1 MSIIQPVKQ
10 PARYII
16 RENSKPILDGMTEV
30 GNITYVNNE
39 LEAIY
44 AEGDAEFLAI
54 AAAAGDYK
62 PLPDAGWLEANEI
75 YAYEGKF
82 VIVRQSHQR
91 TIYAPADTPALFS
104 VHRADSDGIDWIAN
118 EPVKRGMVRTYG
130 GKEFSCLQSH
140 VTQEDWTPPAVPA
153 LWAAVKE
160 EQEGIPDWVQPLGA
174 HDAYNIGDRVR
185 FNGKVYESRI
195 NANVWSPT
203 AYPQGWQEVIV

>member
-1 MSIIQPVKQ
+1 MSIIEPVKQ

-16 RENSKPILDGMTEV
+16 RENSEPILDGMTEV
-30 GNITYVNNE
+30 GAITYVNNE

-54 AAAAGDYK
+54 APDAGDYK

-82 VIVRQSHQR
+82 VIVRQSHYR

-104 VHRADSDGIDWIAN
+104 VHRADADGIDWIAN
-118 EPVKRGMVRTYG
+118 EPVKRGMVRLYEG
-130 GKEFSCLQSH
+130 QAYSCLQDH
-140 VTQEDWTPPAVPA
+140 TTQEDWMPPAVPA
-153 LWAAVKE
+153 LWAVVEE
-160 EQEGIPDWVQPLGA
+160 EQEEIPEWVQPTGA

-185 FNGKVYESRI
+185 FGGKVYESRI
-195 NANVWSPT
+195 NANVWSP
-203 AYPQGWQEVIV
+203 AVYPAGWLEIVA